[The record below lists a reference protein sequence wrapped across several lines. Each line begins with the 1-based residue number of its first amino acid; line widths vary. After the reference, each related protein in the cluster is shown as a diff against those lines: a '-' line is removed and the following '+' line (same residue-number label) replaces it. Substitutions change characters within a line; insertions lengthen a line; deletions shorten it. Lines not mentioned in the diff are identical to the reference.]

1 MAAAGMP
8 FSMAAAGMTLFV
20 MVMIAVRTGRYE
32 FAIQIRFC
40 SFIRISMHSGT
51 KFHTRFIK
59 CRLCS
64 AADSTADQDIDS
76 QICKQPSKRS
86 VTGTV

>member
-8 FSMAAAGMTLFV
+8 FSMTAAGMPLFV

-32 FAIQIRFC
+32 FAIQIRFY
-40 SFIRISMHSGT
+40 SFIRISLRSGT
-51 KFHTRFIK
+51 KRYSRFVK

-76 QICKQPSKRS
+76 LIRKQPGKRS

>member
-64 AADSTADQDIDS
+64 AADSSIGAVSSSVSRPT
-76 QICKQPSKRS
+76 RS
-86 VTGTV
+86 PFSM